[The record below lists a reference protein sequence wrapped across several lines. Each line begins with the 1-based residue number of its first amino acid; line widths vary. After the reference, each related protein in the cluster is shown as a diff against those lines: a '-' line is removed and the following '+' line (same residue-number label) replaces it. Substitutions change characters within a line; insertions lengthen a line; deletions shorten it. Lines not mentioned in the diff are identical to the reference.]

1 MQSGEDEF
9 EQTSRNDRKRINKF
23 ENSQYYVMPISNDDN
38 ELNQYMGNQQLFISE
53 QDVINFNNEQQFN
66 ANELNNFN
74 IKKG

>member
-66 ANELNNFN
+66 ASELNNFN

>member
-1 MQSGEDEF
+1 MQSGEEEF
-9 EQTSRNDRKRINKF
+9 EQTNRNDRKRINKF
-23 ENSQYYVMPISNDDN
+23 ENSQYYVMPISNDEN

-66 ANELNNFN
+66 ASELNNFN

>member
-53 QDVINFNNEQQFN
+53 QEVINFNNEQQFN